1 MSVLAGA
8 AEARGGARS
17 EKGHWPMT
25 ASGTTGVSDAW
36 EQRRI
41 LVSLRIERAGL
52 YLMSTQGL
60 DVTVEQIAAEAG
72 ISKRTFF
79 RYFRNARDVLTAVP
93 ARESRR
99 MCDALLSRPEGEN
112 LLDGFHAWFHDMT
125 ERDLSTPAAALE
137 AETVLLWGAI
147 VGKAPE
153 LIQSESRALIVLSAN
168 LDEVVRVRLG
178 FEPGDVEKVGVLSAA
193 LAAMIWYVYARSL
206 LDDDPTHLTAR
217 LDEAFDVLDQLHSG
231 ASV

>member
-1 MSVLAGA
+1 
-8 AEARGGARS
+8 
-17 EKGHWPMT
+17 MT
-25 ASGTTGVSDAW
+25 ASGTTGASDAW

-52 YLMSTQGL
+52 HLMSTRGL

-112 LLDGFHAWFHDMT
+112 LLDGFHAWFHEMAD
-125 ERDLSTPAAALE
+125 RDLSTPAAALA
-137 AETVLLWGAI
+137 AENVLLWGAI
-147 VGKAPE
+147 VGEAPE
-153 LIQSESRALIVLSAN
+153 LIQSRSRAVIVLSAN
-168 LDEVVRVRLG
+168 LDEVVRLRMG
-178 FEPGDVEKVGVLSAA
+178 FEPGDDDKVGVLSAA
-193 LAAMIWYVYARSL
+193 LAAMIWYVYARSV

-217 LDEAFDVLDQLHSG
+217 LDEAFGLLDLLHSG